1 MKRLL
6 IISIL
11 LLSLLLSCKKKGITP
26 EGPTDVRIKNLSD
39 LTFRNVTVST
49 SEITEDAHIYGNITN
64 GEISD
69 YFRFS
74 KAYPKAEISA
84 DIDIN
89 GTLVNFSTGAV
100 DYTYMQYLGPQKV
113 TYEVYISSMNEH
125 QLSIS
130 NVIPEEPL

>member
-1 MKRLL
+1 MKKLI

-11 LLSLLLSCKKKGITP
+11 LLSLLSCKKKEITP

-39 LTFRNVTVST
+39 LTFLNVTVGT
-49 SEITEDAHIYGNITN
+49 SEITEDYHNFGSITN

-84 DIDIN
+84 EIDIN
-89 GTLVNFSTGAV
+89 GTLVNFSTGPV

-113 TYEVYISSMNEH
+113 TYEVYISSMNDH

>member
-1 MKRLL
+1 MKKLI

-11 LLSLLLSCKKKGITP
+11 FLSLLSCKKKGNTP

-39 LTFRNVTVST
+39 LTFRNVKVST
-49 SEITEDAHIYGNITN
+49 SEITDDSYTYGNITN
-64 GEISD
+64 GEISE

-113 TYEVYISSMNEH
+113 TYEVYISSMNDH
-125 QLSIS
+125 QLTIS

>member
-1 MKRLL
+1 MKKLF

-11 LLSLLLSCKKKGITP
+11 FLSLLSCKKKGNTP

-49 SEITEDAHIYGNITN
+49 SEITEDSYTYGNITN
-64 GEISD
+64 GEISE

-89 GTLVNFSTGAV
+89 GTLVSFSTGAV

-113 TYEVYISSMNEH
+113 TYEVYISSMNDH
-125 QLSIS
+125 QLTIS

>member
-1 MKRLL
+1 MKNIL

-11 LLSLLLSCKKKGITP
+11 LLSLLSCKKKGTTP

-39 LTFRNVTVST
+39 LTFRNVTVGT
-49 SEITEDAHIYGNITN
+49 SEITDDLHIYGNITN

-89 GTLVNFSTGAV
+89 GTLVNFSTGTV

-113 TYEVYISSMNEH
+113 TFEVFISSMNNH

>member
-1 MKRLL
+1 MKKLF

-11 LLSLLLSCKKKGITP
+11 FLSLLSCKKKGNTP

-49 SEITEDAHIYGNITN
+49 SEITDDSYTYGNITN

-113 TYEVYISSMNEH
+113 TYEVFISSMNDH
-125 QLSIS
+125 QLTIS

>member
-1 MKRLL
+1 MKKLF

-11 LLSLLLSCKKKGITP
+11 ILSLLSCKKKGNTP

-49 SEITEDAHIYGNITN
+49 SEITDDSYTYGNITN

-113 TYEVYISSMNEH
+113 TYEVYISSMNDH
-125 QLSIS
+125 QLTIS

>member
-1 MKRLL
+1 VVAVSFFAYL
-6 IISIL
+6 IAHFVIYYCLFLFGSSICAG
-11 LLSLLLSCKKKGITP
+11 S
-26 EGPTDVRIKNLSD
+26 
-39 LTFRNVTVST
+39 
-49 SEITEDAHIYGNITN
+49 ITN

-100 DYTYMQYLGPQKV
+100 DYTYIQYLGPQKV
-113 TYEVYISSMNEH
+113 TFEVYISSMNDH